1 MNEKGAETE
10 YRFGHWLVV
19 ALWGFGIL
27 AIALFFYKAWLS
39 PLTERDFVALWAAG
53 KLAASGHV
61 LEAYDV
67 DTLRAAGSQIVGATS
82 VKLSYPYPP
91 HALFIAV
98 PLSMLPLPVAFWIW
112 QLISAGLFYAAA
124 RPYLPARFP
133 AILAVLTPAALINIL
148 FGQVG
153 LFFGA
158 LWLFAFSGSRIASAL
173 ITFKP
178 HLAALVGV
186 EVIKTR
192 RVLGTA
198 AILIAV
204 LLASVLVFGLDSW
217 VAWFSGSVVRQAGT
231 MVDRGEGSWSF
242 QMVAPYFGYGLVGWL
257 LFAAAAIAL
266 LIRSFNVF
274 TAATASF
281 LIAPYGLHYDLT
293 VVCLGFGL
301 LLFRRLPELPAWQAF
316 VCAVVFLLPL
326 LVVLGTK
333 IAPPLLLFGLYVQ
346 TRHPI
351 APVNSRE
358 VDGFAA
364 VESVGAPQ

>member
-1 MNEKGAETE
+1 MRSQPDRGLG
-10 YRFGHWLVV
+10 YWLVL
-19 ALWGFGIL
+19 ALWAFGIL

-39 PLTERDFVALWAAG
+39 PLSERDFVAMWAAG

-61 LEAYDV
+61 LQAYDPAA
-67 DTLRAAGSQIVGATS
+67 LRAAALQIVGATS

-98 PLSMLPLPVAFWIW
+98 PLSMLPLAVAFWTW
-112 QLISAGLFYAAA
+112 QLISAGLFYVAA

-133 AILAVLTPAALINIL
+133 TILAVLTPAALINIL

-192 RVLGTA
+192 RILVTA

-204 LLASVLVFGLDSW
+204 LLASVLVFGLNAWPAWLFGSAAPQL
-217 VAWFSGSVVRQAGT
+217 VAMTGRY
-231 MVDRGEGSWSF
+231 EGSWSL

-257 LFAAAAIAL
+257 VFAVAAIAL

-301 LLFRRLPELPAWQAF
+301 LLSLRLRELPAWQAF

-326 LVVLGTK
+326 LVVLGTR
-333 IAPPLLLFGLYVQ
+333 IAPPLLLLGLYVQ
-346 TRHPI
+346 TLYPI
-351 APVNSRE
+351 PERNQTSAP
-358 VDGFAA
+358 
-364 VESVGAPQ
+364 